1 MSTRQTCRA
10 GGQCQTHSVLL
21 AASLRW
27 QELKFTKLS
36 ADLASLSHFVLAAR
50 PVVTDKVRKQQLKA
64 DSETTQS
71 DRHQGSASTMHIGKR
86 ERQEQEQSAGI
97 YAHWQVSSVHERA
110 SLLNERHTCQEAA
123 R

>member
-50 PVVTDKVRKQQLKA
+50 PVVTDKVDVPAVAMEQAAPVTMSTASMEVSEEAKA
-64 DSETTQS
+64 HLRWQS
-71 DRHQGSASTMHIGKR
+71 FFN
-86 ERQEQEQSAGI
+86 RQTPWRTPC
-97 YAHWQVSSVHERA
+97 WQWLTLR
-110 SLLNERHTCQEAA
+110 C
-123 R
+123 